1 MKQYFPFTQAMT
13 GLTAF
18 FAVIL
23 SSLILSSMPAKAQT
37 SVSLS
42 VAVKQTACATSVQ
55 EPSNNAAFSNTSAS
69 DNLRIFPN
77 PASNQF
83 MVELDNGLQGSSVR
97 LLLINT
103 RGEIVWTTE
112 ETSAK
117 SGLWRKAVNTASM
130 AAGAYILTIETNDQK
145 HSRSVVIK

>member
-1 MKQYFPFTQAMT
+1 MKHYSFSIPGSPVVAALFII
-13 GLTAF
+13 
-18 FAVIL
+18 IL
-23 SSLILSSMPAKAQT
+23 STMAAQAQT

-55 EPSNNAAFSNTSAS
+55 EPSNNAASSNTSAN
-69 DNLRIFPN
+69 DNLHIFPN

-83 MVELDNGLQGSSVR
+83 MVEWDNGLQGSSVR
-97 LLLINT
+97 LSLINT

-112 ETSAK
+112 EQSVK
-117 SGLWRKAVNTASM
+117 SGVWRKAVNTASM
-130 AAGAYILTIETNDQK
+130 AAGAYILTIETNGKK

>member
-1 MKQYFPFTQAMT
+1 MMRNLFSIRCSLIAA
-13 GLTAF
+13 AF
-18 FAVIL
+18 FMIIL
-23 SSLILSSMPAKAQT
+23 STMAAQAQT

-55 EPSNNAAFSNTSAS
+55 EPSNNAASSNASAS
-69 DNLRIFPN
+69 ENLHIFPN

-83 MVELDNGLQGSSVR
+83 MVELDNSLQGASVR
-97 LLLINT
+97 LSLINT

-112 ETSAK
+112 EPSAK

-130 AAGAYILTIETNDQK
+130 AVGAYILTIETDGQK